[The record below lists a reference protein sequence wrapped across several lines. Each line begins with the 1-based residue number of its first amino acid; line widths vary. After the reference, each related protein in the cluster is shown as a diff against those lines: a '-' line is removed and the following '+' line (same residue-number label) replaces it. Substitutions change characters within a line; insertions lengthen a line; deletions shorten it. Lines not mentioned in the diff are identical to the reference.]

1 MTALSRIGCIAG
13 LMLYHAAA
21 LSADG
26 VATND
31 APRCQVWQREL
42 GFAQS
47 VADHDPVA
55 FASYLAANAAFGVS
69 RQPPLGR
76 DAVTGEWQGI
86 IDGSALR
93 LEWYP
98 DVVTVG
104 GDGNTAYS
112 SGPSLR
118 QDPKTGEYRHS
129 RFGSVWQRG
138 ADGVWRVIFDDG
150 TRSEPADEAAVAAFR
165 AGRSNDCLPD

>member
-1 MTALSRIGCIAG
+1 MACIAA
-13 LMLYHAAA
+13 LALYSTAAS
-21 LSADG
+21 SAEVLAQKDS
-26 VATND
+26 
-31 APRCQVWQREL
+31 PRCQVWQREL
-42 GFAQS
+42 GFAKS
-47 VADHDPVA
+47 IADHDPVA
-55 FASYLAANAAFGVS
+55 LAGFLAANTAFGVS
-69 RQPPLGR
+69 REPTVGR
-76 DAVTGEWQGI
+76 EAVTREWQGI

-98 DVVTVG
+98 DAVTIG

-118 QDPKTGEYRHS
+118 QDPNTGQYRHS

-150 TRSEPADEAAVAAFR
+150 TRSEPADEAAVQAFR
-165 AGRSNDCLPD
+165 AGSGRGCPPG